1 MAARKRTVLRLVIVL
16 AWMVLALIMV
26 GTSLAQDGGEGTLDP
41 GARTAE
47 PEDLDDIAVRLAPLL
62 VGAALIERTLEVLF
76 TLVERGLLDATSMM
90 NSFANRFVGLVQVDF
105 REAWESLEDLTN
117 ALMFKQ
123 TRGDPAL
130 EGDSEATDPHLWPLA
145 LLEARLLETRNT
157 LVTAQKVLQEALK
170 SPDYV
175 ARKKVAAAWM
185 SVVLGLLLAVL
196 GDIHLLRPL
205 GVNVAGFA
213 EGFFNPFDIALA
225 GILMGLGTEWVHQVI
240 GILIKGKGLLGR
252 AATGEETQFDPEQV
266 RILAELAINEELK
279 KQFDKLG
286 LDVPSSL
293 LYTSGETDDSELE
306 RSLDESGGEERSNTA
321 FVETSTAAA
330 TSGVASAATA
340 AVVESAAK
348 TLEATLPLATPARES
363 IPLTQRAPTVTAVS
377 TSRDTVRLFDTVVTA
392 RLGGADVYATPD
404 ARTEPLGT
412 LPPHS
417 QHTASAVTWRGDGTW
432 LQVAYEPEVATAWI
446 RGEETDFAR
455 SAAYDQLVNA
465 WAESSPVLAFR
476 QALVRDMLRV
486 RGADADRLATVETLS
501 GEELIRQEDL
511 LTHQT
516 MVRQYLEFWQL
527 QEHLG
532 LPDPFEYLPVQPQP
546 PHEINRVEFRGFG
559 PNTFAYHNWQ
569 VYYKWTRGLHNGVD
583 LVVPEGQPLIAVAD
597 GVIVDFRFL
606 PNFADESL
614 ALRPY
619 LPERFRKPDG
629 SRVLSNLIVGY
640 GHLTG
645 DPTSALVGVGD
656 EVRAGQIIGTSGW
669 PVFTASDG
677 STSIQHNNAFLHVET
692 HLVTD
697 GKQLFGSRTPFN
709 PLLFWTPRLIAW
721 HARLAS
727 HANVAPY
734 PQSGQPFGRLGL
746 FSVGAFSYT
755 PRYPRVWEYRPEG
768 DALWPKGV
776 YDMPDM
782 VDWLYTFDPYPAEGV
797 DEI

>member
-1 MAARKRTVLRLVIVL
+1 MAARKRTALRIGIVL
-16 AWMVLALIMV
+16 TWMVLALIMV
-26 GTSLAQDGGEGTLDP
+26 GTTLAQDGDGALDP
-41 GARTAE
+41 AATDAM
-47 PEDLDDIAVRLAPLL
+47 PQDLDDIAVRLAPLL

-76 TLVERGLLDATSMM
+76 TLVERALLDTTHTL
-90 NSFANRFVGLVQVDF
+90 NSFATRFVGLVQVDF
-105 REAWESLEDLTN
+105 REAWESLDNLTS
-117 ALMFKQ
+117 AFMFKQ
-123 TRGDPAL
+123 ARGDSAL
-130 EGDSEATDPHLWPLA
+130 EGDAQSSDPHQWPLA
-145 LLEARLLETRNT
+145 LLEARLIEAKNT
-157 LVTAQKVLQEALK
+157 LSTAQKVLDKALK
-170 SPDYV
+170 SPEYV
-175 ARKKVAAAWM
+175 ARKKVVAAWFSM
-185 SVVLGLLLAVL
+185 IMGLVLAIL
-196 GDIHLLRPL
+196 GDIHLLQPL
-205 GVNVAGFA
+205 GVDVASWA
-213 EGFFNPFDIALA
+213 EGFFNPLDIVLA

-240 GILIKGKGLLGR
+240 GILVKGKGLLGR
-252 AATGEETQFDPEQV
+252 AASGEDGQLDPEQV
-266 RILAELAINEELK
+266 RMLAELAVNQELK
-279 KQFDKLG
+279 SQFATLG
-286 LDVPSSL
+286 IDLPR
-293 LYTSGETDDSELE
+293 TSPPVRAEAVDDEEPEWGADET
-306 RSLDESGGEERSNTA
+306 GGEEISNTA
-321 FVETSTAAA
+321 LAAEVDADALESTA
-330 TSGVASAATA
+330 
-340 AVVESAAK
+340 ES
-348 TLEATLPLATPARES
+348 LEAALRLTTPARES
-363 IPLTQRAPTVTAVS
+363 VPLTQRPATVTAVS
-377 TSRDTVRLFDTVVTA
+377 ASRDTVRLFDAVVTV
-392 RLGGADVYATPD
+392 RLGGADVYAAPD
-404 ARTEPLGT
+404 SRAEPLGT
-412 LPPHS
+412 LPANS
-417 QHTASAVTWRGDGTW
+417 QHTASAVSWRSDGTW
-432 LQVAYEPEVATAWI
+432 LQVPYEPELAAAWI
-446 RGEETDFAR
+446 RGEQTDFAR
-455 SAAYDQLVNA
+455 SPHYDQLVSA

-486 RGADADRLATVETLS
+486 RGADTPKLATVETLS
-501 GEELIRQEDL
+501 GDELIRQEDL

-546 PHEINRVEFRGFG
+546 PHEINRAEFRGFG
-559 PNTFAYHNWQ
+559 PSTFAYHNWQ

-645 DPTSALVGVGD
+645 DPTSALVSVGE
-656 EVRAGQIIGTSGW
+656 EVHAGQIIGTSGW

-677 STSIQHNNAFLHVET
+677 STSIQHNNAFLHIET

-697 GKQLFGSRTPFN
+697 GKQLFGSRTPLN

-721 HARLAS
+721 QARLAS
-727 HANVAPY
+727 HASVAPY

-782 VDWLYTFDPYPAEGV
+782 IDWLYTFEPYPAEGV